1 MATFGTIG
9 YADNQFWLEVPPYVA
24 MRLKGVI
31 PRIRTAASKRITLS
45 VSPVACA
52 DLRWFMQRYPLKMV
66 DGAKDKLADG
76 QRQFRKAQADVLN
89 VLSGK
94 LKPKPVNLGLKPR
107 DYQVTGI
114 EIMRRRRAVLLTDE
128 MGLGKTLQGLG
139 VAADAA
145 AQPAVV
151 VVKPDLARQWLN
163 QVSLVLPGATT
174 HHIKVKK
181 LYTLPPAQVYVIAY
195 TVLESWAGTLGEFAN
210 TVIFDEM
217 QQLRHAATGK
227 YAGATRLCQ
236 DIAARNGWRL
246 GLTGSPVYNYG
257 GEIFNILEL
266 LEPGALGSYEE
277 FSREWCSGHSSNGQL
292 IVDQPNALGQYLYNQ
307 GLMVGRT
314 RQQVA
319 IELPPRTKMVEVVDA
334 DIGARMLA
342 VNDTLQVA
350 RSVLRGATFMER
362 GQAAR
367 ELDWKLRQ
375 ATGVAK
381 APIVAEYA
389 KLFLEKGESVIIFG
403 WHREF
408 WSILEHELKSYSPV
422 FYTGTE
428 SPSQKAEHARMF
440 MAGEAKVMCV
450 SLRSSEG
457 MDGLQAVC
465 QTVIHGELDWSPKV
479 HEQGFTRVYR
489 PGQEKAC
496 LELFIVANGGSDPV
510 VAEVNGLK
518 RAQADGITRPD
529 GQDSPLSTEGIGRIK
544 RLAVEYLR
552 QHGQHAE
559 DYEVTEEG
567 TLPDQVDQRGPS
579 PSMVIGSP
587 DSSNM

>member
-9 YADNQFWLEVPPYVA
+9 CEGNQFWLEVPPYVA

-31 PRIRTAASKRITLS
+31 PRIKTAASKRITIS
-45 VSPVACA
+45 ASPVACA

-66 DGAKDKLADG
+66 EGAKAKLADG

-94 LKPKPVNLGLKPR
+94 LKPRPIKLGLTPR
-107 DYQVTGI
+107 DYQVIGI

-139 VAADAA
+139 VVSDPLT
-145 AQPAVV
+145 QPAIV
-151 VVKPDLARQWLN
+151 VVKPDLARQWAN
-163 QVSLVLPGATT
+163 QVNLVLPGATV
-174 HHIKVKK
+174 HHIKTRK
-181 LYTLPPAQVYVIAY
+181 LYPLPPAQIYIIAY
-195 TVLESWAGTLGEFAN
+195 TVLESWAASLGEIAN
-210 TVIFDEM
+210 SVIFDEM
-217 QQLRHAATGK
+217 QQLRHSGTGK
-227 YAGATRLCQ
+227 YTGATRLCQ
-236 DIAARNGWRL
+236 DIAAKHGWRL

-266 LEPGALGSYEE
+266 LDPGALGSYEE
-277 FSREWCSGHSSNGQL
+277 FSREWCSGYSNNGQL
-292 IVDQPNALGQYLYNQ
+292 VVDDPNSLGQYLYNQ

-319 IELPPRTKMVEVVDA
+319 IELPPRTKMVETVDVE
-334 DIGARMLA
+334 IGARLLP

-350 RSVLRGATFMER
+350 KNVLRGATFMER

-381 APIVAEYA
+381 APFVAEYA
-389 KLFLEKGESVIIFG
+389 KLFLARGEPVIIFG

-408 WSILEHELKSYSPV
+408 WSIIEHELRDYHPML
-422 FYTGTE
+422 YTGTE
-428 SPSQKAEHARMF
+428 SANQKTESARKF
-440 MAGEAKVMCV
+440 MAGESKVMCI

-465 QTVIHGELDWSPKV
+465 QTVIHGELDWSPMV
-479 HEQGFTRVYR
+479 HEQGFTRIYR
-489 PGQEKAC
+489 PGQAKAC
-496 LELFIVANGGSDPV
+496 LELFIVADGGSDPV
-510 VAEVNGLK
+510 VAEVNGIK
-518 RAQADGITRPD
+518 RAQADGITRP
-529 GQDSPLSTEGIGRIK
+529 GEPGAQLSSEGIGRVK

-552 QHGQHAE
+552 QHGQHADDSE
-559 DYEVTEEG
+559 ATNE
-567 TLPDQVDQRGPS
+567 PDQVDQRGLS
-579 PSMVIGSP
+579 PSTDIGLSVV
-587 DSSNM
+587 SSTT